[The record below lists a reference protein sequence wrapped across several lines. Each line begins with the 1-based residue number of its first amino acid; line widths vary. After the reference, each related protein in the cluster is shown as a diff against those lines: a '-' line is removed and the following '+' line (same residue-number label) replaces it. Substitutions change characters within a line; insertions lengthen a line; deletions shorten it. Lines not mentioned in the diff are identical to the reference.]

1 MYKSVKPCNPQAYK
15 TQYTLGNDWE
25 GGNRM
30 GTVNGANNIQI
41 STVFCQ
47 LKGEGKAL
55 NSAER
60 KGCLS
65 ENALFI
71 LTSGFIMFIYYLL
84 VVFTYRLL
92 QSTVCV
98 SPAR

>member
-1 MYKSVKPCNPQAYK
+1 
-15 TQYTLGNDWE
+15 
-25 GGNRM
+25 M

-98 SPAR
+98 SPARQFRQEEHPGVPGLSLLKGYINRILQD